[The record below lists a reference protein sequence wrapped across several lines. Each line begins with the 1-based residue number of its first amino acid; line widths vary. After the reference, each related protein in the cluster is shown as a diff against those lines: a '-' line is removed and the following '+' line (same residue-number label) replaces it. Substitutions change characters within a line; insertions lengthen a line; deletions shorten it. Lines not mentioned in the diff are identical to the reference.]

1 LLLSSPVGGE
11 LTTARGMI
19 GAADGEGWSPPCEVV
34 SLPLGVDDFWDV
46 QAYRER
52 VKQSASG
59 LVVPQQTHVSEPRL
73 AAIPPRDVPQQ
84 TNVLAPRLA
93 AIPPRMIDV
102 ALSGFLVWWTAENAI
117 NDGEALWATLLLS
130 AAALALLVRRRWP
143 VAVLAFALVPYAIT
157 EYTGT
162 GQPAVLVAL
171 YTVASLRSERTAVL
185 ATAVAVT
192 TSVVTVSVHGDSWD
206 LALAR
211 TLEVVFA
218 AILGLVIAEGR
229 ARRARETAMLAQIAA
244 ADERMRIARELHDV
258 VAHHLSVMVV
268 QANVAA
274 ETVKPDQPAFA
285 PTHAIVSEGRE
296 ALGDMRRVL
305 GVLHTPDDS
314 EEHAPQPGLAAVGE
328 LIERVRGTG
337 LKVTLSTEGDPP
349 KIPSGLDLTA
359 YRIIQE
365 ALTNTLRHAQAS
377 EARVSVSY
385 SPQSIGLEV
394 ADNGIGPT
402 NNGSAGSGHGLDGM
416 RERAALFGGKLTT
429 EPNPGR
435 GYRVRAELPI

>member
-1 LLLSSPVGGE
+1 
-11 LTTARGMI
+11 
-19 GAADGEGWSPPCEVV
+19 
-34 SLPLGVDDFWDV
+34 
-46 QAYRER
+46 
-52 VKQSASG
+52 
-59 LVVPQQTHVSEPRL
+59 
-73 AAIPPRDVPQQ
+73 
-84 TNVLAPRLA
+84 
-93 AIPPRMIDV
+93 
-102 ALSGFLVWWTAENAI
+102 VWWTAENAI

-143 VAVLAFALVPYAIT
+143 VAVLLFALVPYAIT

-268 QANVAA
+268 QANLAA

-285 PTHAIVSEGRE
+285 PTQAIVSEGRE

-305 GVLHTPDDS
+305 GVLHTQEGSDG
-314 EEHAPQPGLAAVGE
+314 HAPQPGLGAVDE
-328 LIERVRGTG
+328 LIERVRTAG
-337 LKVTLSTEGDPP
+337 LKATLATEGDPP
-349 KIPSGLDLTA
+349 SIPSGLELTA

-365 ALTNTLRHAQAS
+365 ALTNARRHAEGAAIDV
-377 EARVSVSY
+377 ELHYTADALWLRVR
-385 SPQSIGLEV
+385 
-394 ADNGIGPT
+394 DNGPGPP
-402 NNGSAGSGHGLDGM
+402 SAATPPGGHGLLGM
-416 RERAALFGGKLTT
+416 RERAAAVGGKLRTGAASGGGFVV
-429 EPNPGR
+429 EAMLPAA
-435 GYRVRAELPI
+435 AEEAA

>member
-1 LLLSSPVGGE
+1 VSQQANVPAPRLAATP
-11 LTTARGMI
+11 AR
-19 GAADGEGWSPPCEVV
+19 
-34 SLPLGVDDFWDV
+34 
-46 QAYRER
+46 
-52 VKQSASG
+52 
-59 LVVPQQTHVSEPRL
+59 VVPQQTKVAPRL
-73 AAIPPRDVPQQ
+73 EAIPPRVIDI
-84 TNVLAPRLA
+84 ALA
-93 AIPPRMIDV
+93 A
-102 ALSGFLVWWTAENAI
+102 FLVWWTAENSI

-130 AAALALLVRRRWP
+130 AAALALVVRRRWP
-143 VAVLAFALVPYAIT
+143 VAVLAVALIPYAIT

-192 TSVVTVSVHGDSWD
+192 TSVVTVSVHGDRWD

-258 VAHHLSVMVV
+258 VAQHLSVMVV

-274 ETVKPDQPAFA
+274 EMVRPDQPAFA
-285 PTHAIVSEGRE
+285 PAHAIVSEGRE

-305 GVLHTPDDS
+305 GVLHTQDGSDG
-314 EEHAPQPGLAAVGE
+314 HAPQPGLAGVGE

-349 KIPSGLDLTA
+349 SIPSGLDLTA
-359 YRIIQE
+359 YRTIQE
-365 ALTNTLRHAQAS
+365 ALTNTLRHARAS
-377 EARVSVSY
+377 EARVSIKY
-385 SPQSIGLEV
+385 LPEPIGLEI
-394 ADNGIGPT
+394 ADNGIGPSQ
-402 NNGSAGSGHGLDGM
+402 NGSMGAGHGLDGM
-416 RERAALFGGKLTT
+416 RERAELFGGNLTT

-435 GYRVRAELPI
+435 GYLVRAELPV

>member
-1 LLLSSPVGGE
+1 
-11 LTTARGMI
+11 M
-19 GAADGEGWSPPCEVV
+19 
-34 SLPLGVDDFWDV
+34 

-52 VKQSASG
+52 VKQSARG
-59 LVVPQQTHVSEPRL
+59 LVVPQQTNVPAPRL
-73 AAIPPRDVPQQ
+73 AAIPPRVAAQQ

-143 VAVLAFALVPYAIT
+143 VAVLLFALVPYAIT

-171 YTVASLRSERTAVL
+171 YTVASQRSERTAVL

-268 QANVAA
+268 QANLAA

-285 PTHAIVSEGRE
+285 PTQAIVSEGRE

-305 GVLHTPDDS
+305 GVLHTQEGSDG
-314 EEHAPQPGLAAVGE
+314 HAPQPGLGAVDE
-328 LIERVRGTG
+328 LIERVRTAG
-337 LKVTLSTEGDPP
+337 LKATLATEGDPP
-349 KIPSGLDLTA
+349 SIPSGLELTA

-377 EARVSVSY
+377 EVRVSIKY
-385 SPQSIGLEV
+385 SPKLIALEV
-394 ADNGIGPT
+394 ADNGIGPGG
-402 NNGSAGSGHGLDGM
+402 NGSGPAGHGLDGM
-416 RERAALFGGKLTT
+416 RERVALFGGSVTAG
-429 EPNPGR
+429 PNPGR
-435 GYRVRAELPI
+435 GYLVHAELPL

>member
-1 LLLSSPVGGE
+1 VL
-11 LTTARGMI
+11 A
-19 GAADGEGWSPPCEVV
+19 
-34 SLPLGVDDFWDV
+34 
-46 QAYRER
+46 
-52 VKQSASG
+52 
-59 LVVPQQTHVSEPRL
+59 PRRS
-73 AAIPPRDVPQQ
+73 AIPPGAVPQQ

-93 AIPPRMIDV
+93 AIPPRVIDV
-102 ALSGFLVWWTAENAI
+102 ALAGFLVWWTVENST
-117 NDGEALWATLLLS
+117 NDGEPLWATLLLG
-130 AAALALLVRRRWP
+130 AAALALVVRRRWP
-143 VAVLAFALVPYAIT
+143 VAVLLFALVPYAIT

-171 YTVASLRSERTAVL
+171 YTVASLRSERTGVL

-244 ADERMRIARELHDV
+244 ADERVRIARELHDV

-268 QANVAA
+268 QANLAS
-274 ETVKPDQPAFA
+274 ETVTPDQPAFA
-285 PTHAIVSEGRE
+285 PTHAIVAEGRE

-305 GVLHTPDDS
+305 GVLHTQDGA
-314 EEHAPQPGLAAVGE
+314 EGHAPQPGLAAVDE
-328 LIERVRGTG
+328 LIERVRGAG
-337 LKVTLSTEGDPP
+337 LKVTLSTEGEPP
-349 KIPSGLDLTA
+349 AISSGLDLTA

-365 ALTNTLRHAQAS
+365 ALTNTLRHAHAS
-377 EARVSVSY
+377 EARVSIRY
-385 SPQSIGLEV
+385 SRQSIGVEI
-394 ADNGIGPT
+394 ADNGVGPG
-402 NNGSAGSGHGLDGM
+402 NNGSTGTGHGLDGM

-429 EPNPGR
+429 GPNPGR
-435 GYRVRAELPI
+435 GYLVQAELPA

>member
-1 LLLSSPVGGE
+1 
-11 LTTARGMI
+11 
-19 GAADGEGWSPPCEVV
+19 
-34 SLPLGVDDFWDV
+34 V

-52 VKQSASG
+52 VKQSARG
-59 LVVPQQTHVSEPRL
+59 LVVPQQTNVPAPRL
-73 AAIPPRDVPQQ
+73 AAIPPRVVPQR
-84 TNVLAPRLA
+84 TDGLAPRLA

-102 ALSGFLVWWTAENAI
+102 ALSGFLVWWTAENAV

-130 AAALALLVRRRWP
+130 AAALALVVRRRWP
-143 VAVLAFALVPYAIT
+143 VAVLLFALVPYAIT

-268 QANVAA
+268 QANLAA

-305 GVLHTPDDS
+305 GVLHTQEGSDG
-314 EEHAPQPGLAAVGE
+314 HAPQPGLAAVDE
-328 LIERVRGTG
+328 LIERVRTAG
-337 LKVTLSTEGDPP
+337 LKATLATEGDPP
-349 KIPSGLDLTA
+349 SIPSGLDLTA

-365 ALTNTLRHAQAS
+365 ALTNTLRHAHAS
-377 EARVSVSY
+377 EVRVSIKY
-385 SPQSIGLEV
+385 SPRLIALEV
-394 ADNGIGPT
+394 ADNGIGPGG
-402 NNGSAGSGHGLDGM
+402 NGSVPAGHGLDGM
-416 RERAALFGGKLTT
+416 RERVALFGGSVTAG
-429 EPNPGR
+429 PNPGR
-435 GYRVRAELPI
+435 GYLVHAELPL